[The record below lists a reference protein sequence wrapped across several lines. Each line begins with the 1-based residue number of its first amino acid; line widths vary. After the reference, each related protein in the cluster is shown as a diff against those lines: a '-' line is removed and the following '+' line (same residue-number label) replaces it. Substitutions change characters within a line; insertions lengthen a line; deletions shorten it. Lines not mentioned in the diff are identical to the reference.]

1 MDHVTEEE
9 VMEVARAIM
18 IRGEKVSTNKIRSE
32 LGRGSYSTI
41 MAILVKNGI
50 KASKSGV
57 ITDNTTGDSME
68 LLHELKNNLIK
79 EQHRHEL
86 LKKELAD
93 KYKNI
98 DISSIILLSLI
109 KDILI
114 RHLHPGNPLVKFISD
129 QDTGWL
135 IASESY
141 DLSQQTINSMQ
152 DILLIEFIK
161 EVQSMIKNPRE
172 MRLRGGIQSLR
183 NVERMLQDLLNRN
196 NNDGVYNYR
205 N

>member
-1 MDHVTEEE
+1 MNHVTEEE

-18 IRGEKVSTNKIRSE
+18 IRGEKVSTNKIRSD

-50 KASKSGV
+50 KESKSGV
-57 ITDNTTGDSME
+57 ITDNSAADSLE
-68 LLHELKNNLIK
+68 VLHELKSTLIK
-79 EQHRHEL
+79 EQHRQEL

-93 KYKNI
+93 KYKHI

-129 QDTGWL
+129 QDTSWL

-141 DLSQQTINSMQ
+141 DLSQQTISSMHN
-152 DILLIEFIK
+152 ILLNEFIK
-161 EVQSMIKNPRE
+161 EVQSMIKKPGE
-172 MRLRGGIQSLR
+172 LRLRGGIQSLK
-183 NVERMLQDLLNRN
+183 NVERMLQDLLNRTN
-196 NNDGVYNYR
+196 DDGVYNYR

>member
-9 VMEVARAIM
+9 VMDVARAIM
-18 IRGEKVSTNKIRSE
+18 IRGERVSTNKIRSA

-50 KASKSGV
+50 KTSKSGV
-57 ITDNTTGDSME
+57 ITDNTTGGSME

-79 EQHRHEL
+79 EQYRHEL

-93 KYKNI
+93 KYKHI

-129 QDTGWL
+129 QDTSWL

-141 DLSQQTINSMQ
+141 DLSQQTISSMHN
-152 DILLIEFIK
+152 ILLNEFIK
-161 EVQSMIKNPRE
+161 EVQSMIKQPGE
-172 MRLRGGIQSLR
+172 LRLRGGIQSLK
-183 NVERMLQDLLNRN
+183 NVERMLQDLLNRTN
-196 NNDGVYNYR
+196 DDGVYNYR